1 MLFQIALFWN
11 DVILILVCLY
21 KFYLPYLRWKHN
33 YVKRFNKI
41 TSSCY
46 QSETRVDSKAC
57 FTQIATVLFTMYMYI
72 SQTYRW
78 ACSKFSNLCIT

>member
-33 YVKRFNKI
+33 YVKTEEQKTGVTGKVFYVEPSLRANPLLG
-41 TSSCY
+41 S
-46 QSETRVDSKAC
+46 QR
-57 FTQIATVLFTMYMYI
+57 QIKLDT
-72 SQTYRW
+72 
-78 ACSKFSNLCIT
+78 